1 MFEFFRTPKDTNHSE
16 DYGSLHTFKA
26 YFRITMKLHRIG
38 LYAMLIIGICSCTFE
53 LISGS
58 QRAWIESTN
67 RGWYFELAMDK
78 EPVIV
83 TLDSTQ
89 VPIQFSY
96 SKFRYWLKLDFTL
109 NAIYVSKSEWI
120 SLEKQLFSSP
130 DSIFYRYKK
139 YRTKQAFYPVHWA
152 DTQAMKLELG
162 KIQAD
167 GKTLFMTGVNSK
179 SNASWDSLFL
189 FSKVLLRPNDL
200 MLRDLVMLPKLD

>member
-1 MFEFFRTPKDTNHSE
+1 MHQ
-16 DYGSLHTFKA
+16 
-26 YFRITMKLHRIG
+26 HRIG
-38 LYAMLIIGICSCTFE
+38 FFLAIALYISSCTIE

-58 QRAWIESTN
+58 DNSWNESMN
-67 RGWYFELAMDK
+67 RGWYYELVMNK

-89 VPIQFSY
+89 VPLQFTY
-96 SKFRYWLKLDFTL
+96 SKYRYWLKLDFSL

-139 YRTKQAFYPVHWA
+139 YQTKQAFYPIHEA
-152 DTQAMKLELG
+152 DTQALKLELG
-162 KIQAD
+162 KIQTRGEA
-167 GKTLFMTGVNSK
+167 LFMTDAYRDAYTGQ
-179 SNASWDSLFL
+179 DSLRL
-189 FSKVLLRPNDL
+189 YTKVLLRPNDL